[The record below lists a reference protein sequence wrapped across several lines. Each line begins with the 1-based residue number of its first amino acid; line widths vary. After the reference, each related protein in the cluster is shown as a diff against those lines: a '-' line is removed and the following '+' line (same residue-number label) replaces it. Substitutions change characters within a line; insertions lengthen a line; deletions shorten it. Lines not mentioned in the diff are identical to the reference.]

1 MSDEQRKEETDVEG
15 HLTRWGAND
24 DETTDEGENEVEAH
38 IQRVA
43 NVRMDSP
50 RDT

>member
-15 HLTRWGAND
+15 HVTRWGAND

-38 IQRVA
+38 IRYG
-43 NVRMDSP
+43 NVRMDAP
-50 RDT
+50 RET